1 MTDNQANQ
9 AGEREAVPLPSGDRT
24 ADAAEATDAVAPTR
38 TVRTPDTAKAG
49 RRGSARPY
57 AVGGALLTVSVLLL
71 GICAQLVLFSP
82 LQHRAAQT
90 AGFDRLRGE
99 LAAGTV
105 AVSQS
110 DQSGRLLTPGTPLM
124 LLEIPKLRVRE
135 VVFEGTSSD
144 VLAKGPGHR
153 RDTLL
158 PGQAGTSVIMG
169 RAAAYGG
176 PFGHLADLTPG
187 TAFRITTGQGRFTFR
202 VLDLRYAGDR
212 APAAPVAGKG
222 RVVLMTATGPPYLPK
237 GVLRLDADL
246 VGRATDTPALRIA
259 PDSLPSAELP
269 LRGGAVVWWALVLW
283 LQALAAV
290 SVAAVWSWFRW
301 GRRQTWIVFTG
312 LLGGI
317 GLQLAEQITRL
328 LPNLL

>member
-1 MTDNQANQ
+1 MTATIDNL
-9 AGEREAVPLPSGDRT
+9 AGTEGAVRLSPGDK
-24 ADAAEATDAVAPTR
+24 AAKTSKR
-38 TVRTPDTAKAG
+38 K
-49 RRGSARPY
+49 RGLTRPY

-71 GICAQLVLFSP
+71 GICAQLVLLSP

-90 AGFDRLRGE
+90 AGFDTLRGE

-105 AVSQS
+105 AVSQT
-110 DQSGRLLTPGTPLM
+110 DQRGRLLTPGTPLM
-124 LLEIPKLRVRE
+124 LLEIPQLHVRE
-135 VVFEGTSSD
+135 VVFEGTDSD

-158 PGQAGTSVIMG
+158 PGQAGTSVIMA

-176 PFGHLADLTPG
+176 PFGHLEDLTPG
-187 TAFRITTGQGRFTFR
+187 TTFRITTGQGRFTFR
-202 VLDLRYAGDR
+202 VLDLRHAGDR
-212 APAAPVAGKG
+212 APAAPAAGKG

-246 VGRATDTPALRIA
+246 VGNAADTPALRIA
-259 PDSLPSAELP
+259 PETLPSNELP
-269 LRGGAVVWWALVLW
+269 LRGGSVIWWELVLW
-283 LQALAAV
+283 LQALAAA
-290 SVAAVWSWFRW
+290 SVAAVWAWFRW

-312 LLGGI
+312 LLGAI
-317 GLQLAEQITRL
+317 GLQMAEQVTRL

>member
-1 MTDNQANQ
+1 MT
-9 AGEREAVPLPSGDRT
+9 
-24 ADAAEATDAVAPTR
+24 ATIET
-38 TVRTPDTAKAG
+38 TGTAKSAG
-49 RRGSARPY
+49 AKSAKPAKARKRGSAKPY

-71 GICAQLVLFSP
+71 GICAQMVLLSP
-82 LQHRAAQT
+82 LQHRAAQA

-110 DQSGRLLTPGTPLM
+110 DQAGRLLTPGTPLM
-124 LLEIPKLRVRE
+124 LLEIPKLHVRE
-135 VVFEGTSSD
+135 VVFEGTDSD

-176 PFGHLADLTPG
+176 PFGHLEDLTPG

-202 VLDLRYAGDR
+202 VLDLRRAGER
-212 APAAPVAGKG
+212 APAAPASGKG
-222 RVVLMTATGPPYLPK
+222 RVVLMTATGPSYLPK

-246 VGRATDTPALRIA
+246 VGKAADTPALRIA
-259 PDSLPSAELP
+259 PDSLPSSELP
-269 LRGGAVVWWALVLW
+269 LRGGSVVWWELVLW
-283 LQALAAV
+283 LQALAAA
-290 SVAAVWSWFRW
+290 SVAAVWAWFRW

-312 LLGGI
+312 LLGAV

>member
-1 MTDNQANQ
+1 MTATIDTP
-9 AGEREAVPLPSGDRT
+9 AGTQEALRPSPGGN
-24 ADAAEATDAVAPTR
+24 AAKGSKRALLGPFVA
-38 TVRTPDTAKAG
+38 A
-49 RRGSARPY
+49 
-57 AVGGALLTVSVLLL
+57 GALLTISVLLI
-71 GICAQLVLFSP
+71 GICAQLVLLSP
-82 LQHRAAQT
+82 LQHRAAQSS
-90 AGFDRLRGE
+90 GFDKLRAE

-110 DQSGRLLTPGTPLM
+110 DLQGRLLTPGTPLM
-124 LLEIPKLRVRE
+124 LLEIPKLHVHE
-135 VVFEGTSSD
+135 VVFEGTDSD

-176 PFGHLADLTPG
+176 PFRHLADLTPG
-187 TAFRITTGQGRFTFR
+187 DTFRITTGQGRFTFR
-202 VLDLRYAGDR
+202 VLDQRHAGDR
-212 APAAPVAGKG
+212 APTAPAAGKG

-246 VGRATDTPALRIA
+246 IGAAADTPALRIA
-259 PDSLPSAELP
+259 PDSLPSSELP
-269 LRGGAVVWWALVLW
+269 LRGDSVVWWQVLLW
-283 LQALAAV
+283 LQALAAA
-290 SVAAVWSWFRW
+290 SAAAVWAWFRW

-312 LLGGI
+312 LLGAI
-317 GLQLAEQITRL
+317 GLQVAEQVTRL